1 MSAKQVQLANVLADV
16 RRGIWKPPQP
26 ELMEAPKVAPTFH
39 EYASAW
45 VAGGILV
52 LIGLAS
58 AWKASRALE
67 DPARCA

>member
-45 VAGGILV
+45 VAG
-52 LIGLAS
+52 
-58 AWKASRALE
+58 RAQT
-67 DPARCA
+67 AVKRSHRCR